1 MDILLKIDLGLSEGD
16 KCKYS
21 AHCSTTPIRSKTMQS
36 KKRNFFS
43 LYVITAGKNL
53 SSLDPNGGWQRDY
66 TIPKCKEL

>member
-1 MDILLKIDLGLSEGD
+1 MDILLKKDLGLSEGD

-21 AHCSTTPIRSKTMQS
+21 VHCSTTPIRSQTIPS

-43 LYVITAGKNL
+43 LYVITAVKKP

-66 TIPKCKEL
+66 TKPKCKEL